1 MAATIDLGSVRRFKA
16 WAEGRGARNLLHF
29 RRGAVAGL
37 GLLLGCY
44 KYDGASDDQ
53 IQRMRKFAEEIG
65 IDFAEVEK
73 QAECFLEDG
82 TVKRELGED

>member
-1 MAATIDLGSVRRFKA
+1 MIELGNVRRFKTWVKKNGEA
-16 WAEGRGARNLLHF
+16 QHLLHM

-53 IQRMRKFAEEIG
+53 IQEMRKFAEEIG